1 MEREDKTENRVS
13 LKSGTHDGVKVK
25 RLKFTF
31 MHVYFIENSCVVL
44 WLLKIQEVVA
54 LPSCQSF

>member
-1 MEREDKTENRVS
+1 MEREDKTENKMS

-25 RLKFTF
+25 RLKYTF

-44 WLLKIQEVVA
+44 CVMA
-54 LPSCQSF
+54 P